1 MVNTTKNTS
10 PSTPTKGK
18 SPAKAGTPP
27 RKSTVD
33 RSPLKSG
40 KSSKDQLVKYKEVGI
55 QGVCL
60 AFCFKPDGIGPSYIS
75 PITRYLEDAETE
87 KVNGHILFLAQL
99 RDPKGENTP
108 LQTPSSSGKMYPTDV
123 FVMSIERPN
132 YPYFSAIGDLVR
144 VLNEV
149 AGNPIVKP
157 SWQYGTP
164 VFVNRGTATPP
175 TIVPLSS
182 YLLNEDCIS
191 FIKRFFEDCDSKE
204 SLSNNEHRDEILK
217 EVFGSADEG
226 WHALETISDEA
237 YEML

>member
-1 MVNTTKNTS
+1 MKNTN

-18 SPAKAGTPP
+18 SPAKSGTPP
-27 RKSTVD
+27 RKSTIE

-40 KSSKDQLVKYKEVGI
+40 KSSKDQLVKYKEVEI
-55 QGVCL
+55 EGVCL
-60 AFCFKPDGIGPSYIS
+60 AFCFNPDGISPSFIS
-75 PITRYLEDAETE
+75 PITSYLEDSEME
-87 KVNGHILFLAQL
+87 KSNGHILFLAQL
-99 RDPKGENTP
+99 RDANGENTP
-108 LQTPSSSGKMYPTDV
+108 HQNSSLTGKVYPTDV

-157 SWQYGTP
+157 SWQYGKP
-164 VFVNRGTATPP
+164 VFVNRDTVTLP
-175 TIVPLSS
+175 TVVPLSS

-191 FIKRFFEDCDSKE
+191 FIKRFFEDCDTKE

-226 WHALETISDEA
+226 WHAVENISDES

>member
-1 MVNTTKNTS
+1 
-10 PSTPTKGK
+10 
-18 SPAKAGTPP
+18 
-27 RKSTVD
+27 
-33 RSPLKSG
+33 
-40 KSSKDQLVKYKEVGI
+40 
-55 QGVCL
+55 
-60 AFCFKPDGIGPSYIS
+60 
-75 PITRYLEDAETE
+75 
-87 KVNGHILFLAQL
+87 
-99 RDPKGENTP
+99 
-108 LQTPSSSGKMYPTDV
+108 MYPTDV

-191 FIKRFFEDCDSKE
+191 FIKRFYEQCNVKE
-204 SLSNNEHRDEILK
+204 QLCNNEHCDTILEAVFK
-217 EVFGSADEG
+217 EADKS
-226 WHALETISDEA
+226 WMA
-237 YEML
+237 